1 MIEELLDHMSSL
13 TAIMEEE
20 SDRLVAPGRVQDLS
34 AMAAAKTRLV
44 GSLEAK
50 LAQLA
55 RERPTWMEEL
65 EEANRT
71 RLAAA
76 VAVLRDASLVNAD
89 VLERQIEL
97 STELMAA
104 IAQEAQRLMGTRKAS
119 YGAHGG
125 WLGVDL
131 PAPISLN
138 TRL

>member
-55 RERPTWMEEL
+55 RGRPTWMEEL
-65 EEANRT
+65 EEANRHVAVLLVYDVCADGQV
-71 RLAAA
+71 RRAADEVSVGELRVREPLRVQLCPALVSDNVGAFAPVEAAA
-76 VAVLRDASLVNAD
+76 V
-89 VLERQIEL
+89 Q
-97 STELMAA
+97 
-104 IAQEAQRLMGTRKAS
+104 G
-119 YGAHGG
+119 
-125 WLGVDL
+125 
-131 PAPISLN
+131 
-138 TRL
+138 